1 MPPNRSLS
9 NFIKR
14 FINFII
20 SYPRLTVLLPTILI
34 FTISYHVTYDY
45 TIREINCRIASYLGS
60 DIVSTDYSNTRLN
73 NLIDLLNRGNP
84 ESLTLTTFEF
94 SNKNIQQKQNALT
107 FEVLNEMKNL
117 HVNLTRKYDDI
128 VIISPLSS
136 WYIDWDI
143 EGEAAEERKIEF
155 NNSILRAI
163 NSLDY
168 IQMDSLLINNINKV
182 NHLITSCEIVKF
194 YIVHHPNL
202 DIKGPIIEAIHDT
215 TYLGMSSMSSTT
227 DVEGLVTF
235 VYYSH
240 IQNGSS
246 SSTNLYFSLTS
257 AIEIIVL
264 LIFILY
270 ILIAIANQHK
280 IRSNGGLLIAWVV
293 EVLIAG
299 GASISILDYFHD
311 YKSRMSEHLTTFTAS
326 AYIFTI
332 MVVSSRNLF
341 RIINDLAGDDYVN
354 NSHENIHKKLY
365 KFYLGISN
373 NDKDNNESLKRISG
387 FLNSYR
393 VCRKLLQYFCNIP
406 IISKVLI
413 IDIVLIAQLKI
424 FSLYFFGFSLNSP
437 FKEYLTTRL
446 SYFLEAVCV
455 ALVID
460 HFLQLTYLVGI
471 IIIDL
476 KRYDLTDLLNY
487 QAFQRNES
495 LILPN
500 NSIEGNF
507 LSCILLKLNYPSHL
521 RPSRSS
527 VRYKMGEYLLKVRYS
542 TSLTT
547 WVVMLPL
554 IESVYLLGIFM
565 NWRIMLPYNVIRNPK
580 GIGSMTAIT
589 ILRDETNW
597 IFYVEYLCILVFIV
611 AISTLTFKLTH
622 SDSLDRKPIK
632 IDESDFVLEDK
643 NIFRCIDLINLR
655 DGHNLDVLKITTNSN
670 TSFIVS
676 IGLDHK
682 ILIWSPLNKPI
693 LRPIDISATI
703 NDTNDREFWPINHI
717 NISND
722 GGYIILINY
731 KNKLIKCFE
740 RKKLSYSW
748 QCEMPP
754 ISGNRIKVLESFFR
768 KRTVPGF
775 LSRKILQQQ
784 KADRKNRRGS
794 ATSLS
799 SMNSNMNG
807 NFPFPMNSPKLSVMM
822 QPINENLKNE
832 GQELYETE
840 LEKQLNRDDFIMVL
854 ETGELITISCNTG
867 ELKTFD
873 IFASVYNT
881 SEGKKF
887 NSVKKLTTPRVN
899 DRVICHVNNYDIIV
913 ASIINNTWRFRILKV
928 HEGFYNKGIH
938 FALPP
943 PMSASSSLNEI
954 NDFSFMYNQRGID
967 ENNKECE
974 IITNSKM
981 QINKATIVT
990 VEFVGMIIRVNNL
1003 VAEIIDVQ
1011 GGIILKRF
1019 HVGRFKPLTFKV
1031 SHLEPTHCKFCGCVS
1046 IQSFSILYEDYDK
1059 NTIIVHTFKID
1070 ANRSKNNICLRVER
1084 DPREIR
1090 CVGFSSVS
1098 EHLFWYENL
1107 ECWQLTDI
1115 NMIIG
1120 IKKKCIQQEEDM
1132 EILDEDAR
1140 SSSSNIGTLIKN
1152 SGLQSLRSRKLRNPK
1167 PKLNEQSWEGFI
1179 VTLVD
1184 GNLLYY
1190 QIPACQTD
1198 GLIVNKVTCSEKFGY
1213 KSMIVNFGN
1222 LIKIIYLGN
1231 DKLIENDLYY
1241 SGTTSRSLPLPTDN
1255 LKVPQLNH
1263 DLLFINKRSRHNNLH
1278 KL

>member
-1 MPPNRSLS
+1 
-9 NFIKR
+9 
-14 FINFII
+14 
-20 SYPRLTVLLPTILI
+20 
-34 FTISYHVTYDY
+34 
-45 TIREINCRIASYLGS
+45 
-60 DIVSTDYSNTRLN
+60 
-73 NLIDLLNRGNP
+73 
-84 ESLTLTTFEF
+84 
-94 SNKNIQQKQNALT
+94 
-107 FEVLNEMKNL
+107 
-117 HVNLTRKYDDI
+117 
-128 VIISPLSS
+128 
-136 WYIDWDI
+136 
-143 EGEAAEERKIEF
+143 
-155 NNSILRAI
+155 
-163 NSLDY
+163 
-168 IQMDSLLINNINKV
+168 
-182 NHLITSCEIVKF
+182 
-194 YIVHHPNL
+194 
-202 DIKGPIIEAIHDT
+202 
-215 TYLGMSSMSSTT
+215 
-227 DVEGLVTF
+227 
-235 VYYSH
+235 
-240 IQNGSS
+240 
-246 SSTNLYFSLTS
+246 
-257 AIEIIVL
+257 
-264 LIFILY
+264 
-270 ILIAIANQHK
+270 
-280 IRSNGGLLIAWVV
+280 
-293 EVLIAG
+293 
-299 GASISILDYFHD
+299 
-311 YKSRMSEHLTTFTAS
+311 
-326 AYIFTI
+326 
-332 MVVSSRNLF
+332 
-341 RIINDLAGDDYVN
+341 
-354 NSHENIHKKLY
+354 
-365 KFYLGISN
+365 
-373 NDKDNNESLKRISG
+373 
-387 FLNSYR
+387 
-393 VCRKLLQYFCNIP
+393 
-406 IISKVLI
+406 
-413 IDIVLIAQLKI
+413 
-424 FSLYFFGFSLNSP
+424 
-437 FKEYLTTRL
+437 
-446 SYFLEAVCV
+446 
-455 ALVID
+455 
-460 HFLQLTYLVGI
+460 
-471 IIIDL
+471 
-476 KRYDLTDLLNY
+476 
-487 QAFQRNES
+487 
-495 LILPN
+495 
-500 NSIEGNF
+500 
-507 LSCILLKLNYPSHL
+507 
-521 RPSRSS
+521 
-527 VRYKMGEYLLKVRYS
+527 
-542 TSLTT
+542 
-547 WVVMLPL
+547 
-554 IESVYLLGIFM
+554 
-565 NWRIMLPYNVIRNPK
+565 
-580 GIGSMTAIT
+580 
-589 ILRDETNW
+589 
-597 IFYVEYLCILVFIV
+597 
-611 AISTLTFKLTH
+611 
-622 SDSLDRKPIK
+622 
-632 IDESDFVLEDK
+632 
-643 NIFRCIDLINLR
+643 
-655 DGHNLDVLKITTNSN
+655 
-670 TSFIVS
+670 
-676 IGLDHK
+676 
-682 ILIWSPLNKPI
+682 
-693 LRPIDISATI
+693 
-703 NDTNDREFWPINHI
+703 
-717 NISND
+717 
-722 GGYIILINY
+722 
-731 KNKLIKCFE
+731 
-740 RKKLSYSW
+740 
-748 QCEMPP
+748 MPP

-1184 GNLLYY
+1184 GNVLYY